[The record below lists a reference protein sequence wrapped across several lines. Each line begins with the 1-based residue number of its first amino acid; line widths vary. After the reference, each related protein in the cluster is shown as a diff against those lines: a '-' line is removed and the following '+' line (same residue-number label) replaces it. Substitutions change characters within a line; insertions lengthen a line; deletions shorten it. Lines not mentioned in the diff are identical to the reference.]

1 MKKPINVIKKELLF
15 VETQL
20 NARMNGILDC
30 KKKND
35 VQMLRTLFINVC
47 ACAIQYKYNVE

>member
-1 MKKPINVIKKELLF
+1 MKKTINVIKKEWLF

-35 VQMLRTLFINVC
+35 VQMLRTLCINVF